1 MRLNKD
7 TKSII
12 VANAVNKVTE
22 PFQAELKTEENAIA
36 EAIFDAIYPAKI
48 VAKMNALP
56 AEFFSQDSRVWV
68 HRGGKDTVCF
78 NLKSSRKIS
87 ALDNNNW
94 KTPQLASTECDSSLK
109 ERVERYLTD
118 AAALT
123 DKQNALKE
131 KMTAFIGGFSST
143 ERLVKDWPEGHE
155 YYKEFVGTALHNPLA
170 VSAAAINCLIEG
182 IKNPDT
188 VSV

>member
-1 MRLNKD
+1 MRLNKE

-12 VANAVNKVTE
+12 VANAVNKVTAT
-22 PFQAELKTEENAIA
+22 FHADLKAEENAIA

-68 HRGGKDTVCF
+68 YRGGKDTVCF

-87 ALDNNNW
+87 ALDSSNW
-94 KTPQLASTECDSSLK
+94 RSPQLASTECDSPLK
-109 ERVERYLTD
+109 ERIDRYLTD
-118 AAALT
+118 IAALS
-123 DKQNALKE
+123 DKQNALRE

-143 ERLVKDWPEGHE
+143 ERLVKDWPEGNE
-155 YYKEFVGTALHNPLA
+155 YYKEFVGTASHNPLA
-170 VSAAAINCLIEG
+170 VSAAAINCMIEG